1 MAILFPK
8 EVRTSIRYKKA
19 RYQFWENV
27 EGQGKKCENCSYAVG
42 FGLSLL
48 LRNDGGSFSSSV
60 RFFASS
66 LKFSDSLCL
75 GSLRVCTAA
84 TSSASSGQCCKN
96 WMGQRVPRVICGAEC
111 MRILRWPIWSEL
123 EGVARVRSA
132 LKKPGQWTSDVSHLE
147 SAEFATIDI
156 VVTTMMMYAKCQV
169 ALNNEVIDNADTQ
182 KNLSKKLHDCNVLS
196 VVLSKLPGQFLVRC
210 SAFFG
215 LVSLTLI
222 GLQGLLSSP
231 SKVAFHR
238 LSKKESNKFFFLTS
252 KDLELLRKFE
262 WFI

>member
-1 MAILFPK
+1 MRLDLAY
-8 EVRTSIRYKKA
+8 RY
-19 RYQFWENV
+19 
-27 EGQGKKCENCSYAVG
+27 
-42 FGLSLL
+42 
-48 LRNDGGSFSSSV
+48 GGSFSSSV

-196 VVLSKLPGQFLVRC
+196 VVLSKIAGPI
-210 SAFFG
+210 FG
-215 LVSLTLI
+215 SLQCLFWLSLI
-222 GLQGLLSSP
+222 NIDWPSRPIIKPFKSSLSSIM
-231 SKVAFHR
+231 
-238 LSKKESNKFFFLTS
+238 KE
-252 KDLELLRKFE
+252 
-262 WFI
+262 

>member
-1 MAILFPK
+1 MRLDLAY
-8 EVRTSIRYKKA
+8 RY
-19 RYQFWENV
+19 
-27 EGQGKKCENCSYAVG
+27 
-42 FGLSLL
+42 
-48 LRNDGGSFSSSV
+48 GGSFSSSV

-156 VVTTMMMYAKCQV
+156 HAHNVDVCKSKMQSGLEQWV
-169 ALNNEVIDNADTQ
+169 VIDNCAKRHGQ
-182 KNLSKKLHDCNVLS
+182 KINAKKRSQIATCQIHEFLSTAAL
-196 VVLSKLPGQFLVRC
+196 QF
-210 SAFFG
+210 
-215 LVSLTLI
+215 
-222 GLQGLLSSP
+222 
-231 SKVAFHR
+231 
-238 LSKKESNKFFFLTS
+238 
-252 KDLELLRKFE
+252 
-262 WFI
+262 